1 MTPSRTA
8 HPSRLAV
15 RALLSAQADA
25 LFQTVLNSVEFGIMV
40 TDLEHITLACKGRF
54 GELWGIDI
62 EAAVSSQP
70 DAVREMARQRIVD
83 FDGWL
88 RNLEE
93 VYAAPDLTQKDAL
106 VLRDPHRVLQRS
118 TYPVY
123 DVDGELVGRMWTF
136 QDVTQEH
143 RLQRMRD
150 VIHAASTEYD
160 PDPSFI
166 YRRITERVGAF
177 YGSLSL
183 LSIRDGESL
192 HFRATGGPG
201 SDSLPVMQNAMADSY
216 CQFCLRDSQPLI
228 IQNAREHPQFADLL
242 PSQVGLSRYAGV
254 PIFSPEGEALGT
266 LCIMDGRTTDVL
278 DNEDLRFLQVLA
290 VRIGSELSRERQLS
304 TLRSALRE
312 SEQHLIESEKLAI
325 TGTLAASVAHDIRN
339 ILSTISLQ
347 ISMGN
352 SEPAVTLEQVKDQ
365 LERFDLMAH
374 RLLSYARPQRVLL
387 QPVDLLEVVT
397 RVADL
402 LAVHLRISHIDLVVD
417 IPASLPRV
425 SADPARLDH
434 LFVNLG
440 LNAIQAMRKDGRLTF
455 GAEVDEEGVTIFVAD
470 TGPGMTG
477 DQIGGLFQP
486 FRTTRPGG
494 FGLGLFSCRQIAR
507 ECGGDLQVE
516 SEIGKGTRFLIRL
529 RRMDL

>member
-1 MTPSRTA
+1 MITQRTA
-8 HPSRLAV
+8 SPPQVAV
-15 RALLSAQADA
+15 RSLVSSQAEA
-25 LFQTVLNSVEFGIMV
+25 LFHSVLNSVDFGIMV
-40 TDLEHITLACKGRF
+40 TDLDHMTLACNGRF

-62 EAAVSSQP
+62 EQAVASQP
-70 DAVREMARQRIVD
+70 TAVREMARQRIVD

-88 RNLEE
+88 SNLEE
-93 VYAAPDLTQKDAL
+93 VYA
-106 VLRDPHRVLQRS
+106 DPHRSQHDELLLHHPHLVLNRS
-118 TYPVY
+118 TNPVY
-123 DVDGELVGRMWTF
+123 DAAGALVGRIWTF
-136 QDVTQEH
+136 EDVTQTH

-150 VIHAASTEYD
+150 LIHASSTEYD
-160 PDPSFI
+160 PDPAFI

-183 LSIRDGESL
+183 LSIRDGELL

-216 CQFCLRDSQPLI
+216 CQFCLQESKPVI
-228 IQNAREHPQFADLL
+228 IQDAREHPQFSELL
-242 PSQVGLSRYAGV
+242 PSKVGLNRYAGV
-254 PIFSPEGEALGT
+254 PIFSPEGDALGT
-266 LCIMDGRTTDVL
+266 LCIMDGRTADPL
-278 DNEDLRFLQVLA
+278 DGEDLRFLQVLA

-304 TLRSALRE
+304 SLRNALRE

-347 ISMGN
+347 ISLGD
-352 SEPAVTLEQVKDQ
+352 SEPTVTLNQVKDQ

-374 RLLSYARPQRVLL
+374 RLLSYARPQRILL
-387 QPVDLLEVVT
+387 QAVDLREVVK

-402 LAVHLRISHIDLVVD
+402 LAVHLRISDINLVID
-417 IPASLPRV
+417 IPTSVPLV
-425 SADPARLDH
+425 SADPTRLEH

-440 LNAIQAMRKDGRLTF
+440 LNAIQAMRQDGCLTIN
-455 GAEVDEEGVTIFVAD
+455 ATADEGGVRILVSD
-470 TGPGMTG
+470 TGPGMT
-477 DQIGGLFQP
+477 DAQVAGLFQP
-486 FRTTRPGG
+486 FKTTRPGG

-507 ECGGDLQVE
+507 ECGGDLYLE
-516 SEIGKGTRFLIRL
+516 SEIGNGTRFFIRL

>member
-1 MTPSRTA
+1 
-8 HPSRLAV
+8 
-15 RALLSAQADA
+15 
-25 LFQTVLNSVEFGIMV
+25 
-40 TDLEHITLACKGRF
+40 
-54 GELWGIDI
+54 
-62 EAAVSSQP
+62 
-70 DAVREMARQRIVD
+70 
-83 FDGWL
+83 
-88 RNLEE
+88 
-93 VYAAPDLTQKDAL
+93 
-106 VLRDPHRVLQRS
+106 
-118 TYPVY
+118 
-123 DVDGELVGRMWTF
+123 VGRIWTF
-136 QDVTQEH
+136 KDVTQAH

-150 VIHAASTEYD
+150 AIHAASTEYD
-160 PDPSFI
+160 PDPAFI

-183 LSIRDGESL
+183 LSIRDGEVL

-201 SDSLPVMQNAMADSY
+201 SDSLPVMQNAIADSY
-216 CQFCLRDSQPLI
+216 CQFCLRESKPMI
-228 IQNAREHPQFADLL
+228 IQDARCHPQYSELL
-242 PSQVGLSRYAGV
+242 PSQVGLNRYAGV
-254 PIFSPEGEALGT
+254 PIFSPEGDALGT
-266 LCIMDGRTTDVL
+266 LCIMDGRTSDPL

-304 TLRSALRE
+304 SLRNALRE

-352 SEPAVTLEQVKDQ
+352 SEPAETLEQVKDQ

-387 QPVDLLEVVT
+387 QAVDLREVVM
-397 RVADL
+397 RVTDL
-402 LAVHLRISHIDLVVD
+402 LAVHLRMANINLVVD
-417 IPASLPRV
+417 IPRSVPAV

-440 LNAIQAMRKDGRLTF
+440 LNAIQAMRKDGSLVFSAVT
-455 GAEVDEEGVTIFVAD
+455 DDDGVLISVTD
-470 TGPGMTG
+470 SGPGMTSEK
-477 DQIGGLFQP
+477 IAGLFQP

-516 SEIGKGTRFLIRL
+516 SEIGTGTRFVIRL
-529 RRMDL
+529 RRMNS